1 MQRRM
6 AVWLVVP
13 VVCAWLVPERAEACS
28 CVKPPAPKV
37 ALKQSAAVFEGK
49 VLGLDAKPDLQRVT
63 ARFEVLRVWKGELNA
78 RAEVSTIDV
87 DSMCGYGFTV
97 GDTYLVYASG
107 EATGPSTG
115 LSTGLC
121 TRTKASADAAVDFKE
136 LGAGEVPKGS
146 GEPVAPAEPV
156 APVEPVEPVAPAEPV
171 KPVAVEPAPVEPV
184 APQTAKGCAVD
195 GASGA
200 GLLWPLL
207 LGLRR
212 RRGGVRAG
220 G

>member
-1 MQRRM
+1 M

-49 VLGLDAKPDLQRVT
+49 VLGLDAKPDLHRVT

-107 EATGPSTG
+107 EPTG

-121 TRTKASADAAVDFKE
+121 TRTKASADAAADFKE
-136 LGAGEVPKGS
+136 LGAGEVPAGS
-146 GEPVAPAEPV
+146 GEPVAPVEPAEPAEPVAPAEPV
-156 APVEPVEPVAPAEPV
+156 EPVEPVA
-171 KPVAVEPAPVEPV
+171 EPAPVEPV
-184 APQTAKGCAVD
+184 APQTTKGCAVD

-212 RRGGVRAG
+212 RRGGVRVG